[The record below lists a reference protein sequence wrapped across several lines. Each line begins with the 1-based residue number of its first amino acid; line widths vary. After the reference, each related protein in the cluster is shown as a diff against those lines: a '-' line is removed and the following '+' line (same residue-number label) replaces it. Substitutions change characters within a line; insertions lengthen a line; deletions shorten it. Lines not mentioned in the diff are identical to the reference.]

1 MSNNIGP
8 ENLSGVFQT
17 SNKLMADPERCP
29 LYNSTA
35 LVDSHP
41 LNLISYFSL
50 MSWIYPQ
57 VKKNRTNIKCAYT
70 CWICIE
76 ILYISF
82 DTVWFL
88 YCVSTWPNQ
97 CICIQRCIICNH
109 YNVVLEIFVFQ
120 GQLSGLPYLHDGGVT
135 FTLLPNHYLHDGGV
149 TFTLLPNHYL
159 HDGGVTFTSLLN
171 HYLQFNYWSYTRIR
185 LVACLVLIL
194 ALLFRLG
201 LLWRVIGRVFLQY
214 KQIGLSFSILRR
226 IWCYFGQVTAGC
238 NMTKHK
244 SNCTETANQ
253 LDNFLP
259 MVLTK
264 NVPTSAILP

>member
-1 MSNNIGP
+1 
-8 ENLSGVFQT
+8 
-17 SNKLMADPERCP
+17 MADPERCP

-82 DTVWFL
+82 NTVWFL

-97 CICIQRCIICNH
+97 CLCIQRCIICNH

-120 GQLSGLPYLHDGGVT
+120 GQLSGLPYLHDGGVP

-149 TFTLLPNHYL
+149 NFTLLPNHYL
-159 HDGGVTFTSLLN
+159 HDGVIQPLSIWRSYPTIIYMTEELLSLYYPTIIYMTEELLSLYYPTIIYMTEELLSLHYQTIIYNLITGVTQGYDLSRALSL
-171 HYLQFNYWSYTRIR
+171 F
-185 LVACLVLIL
+185 
-194 ALLFRLG
+194 LLFSLD
-201 LLWRVIGRVFLQY
+201 LVFC
-214 KQIGLSFSILRR
+214 GELSAASS
-226 IWCYFGQVTAGC
+226 C
-238 NMTKHK
+238 NINK
-244 SNCTETANQ
+244 
-253 LDNFLP
+253 
-259 MVLTK
+259 
-264 NVPTSAILP
+264 